1 MSVADRASKAC
12 LALALAAVCEL
23 VARPATAGAQ
33 QPMSGFAVDTESNP
47 LSGVEVTIAGTN
59 FVAVSDDRGAFR
71 FPRTPPPPFVVRAR
85 RIGFTS
91 MSAEVSERQRIGPLT
106 LVMRPAAQTLPSVNI
121 LPERV
126 VHTGRL
132 AEYYT
137 RLERRAG
144 GVFITR
150 EDIDR
155 GSARNLSVLLERVPG
170 LQLMRGRVGSTILRF
185 RGRSCR
191 PLVWFD
197 GVPMPSAE
205 VDINSFPPTSLHGIE
220 LYFGLSTVPARY
232 IGLRDSATC
241 GTILLWSRGPDT
253 EFRPEAIAN
262 PQELERHVR
271 RLGAFTAETVDT
283 AARVDDDRAL
293 NVPYPPALFAERRRG
308 RVVAEFVVNPD
319 GRVEPHTIGI
329 VSSTHPLFT
338 QAVRATLQVAAFL
351 PAMKGG
357 ERVFQLVHQAFD
369 FDPVRRG
376 KNE

>member
-1 MSVADRASKAC
+1 MPVAGRAISAC
-12 LALALAAVCEL
+12 LALALAVVCEL
-23 VARPATAGAQ
+23 AATPVTAGAQ
-33 QPMSGFAVDTESNP
+33 QSISGLTVDAESNP
-47 LSGVEVTIAGTN
+47 LSGVEVTIEGTG
-59 FVAVSDDRGAFR
+59 FVAVTDDRGEFR

-91 MSAEVSERQRIGPLT
+91 VSANVAGGARLGPVT
-106 LVMRPAAQTLPSVNI
+106 LVMRPVAQTLPSVNI

-132 AEYYT
+132 AEFYT
-137 RLERRAG
+137 RLERRSA

-150 EDIDR
+150 EEIDR
-155 GSARNLSVLLERVPG
+155 TNARNLSGLLERVPG
-170 LQLMRGRVGSTILRF
+170 LQLIRGRVGSTVLRF

-197 GVPMPSAE
+197 GVPMPSAD
-205 VDINSFPPTSLHGIE
+205 VDINSFPPTSLHGVE

-253 EFRPEAIAN
+253 EFRPEPLAN
-262 PQELERHVR
+262 PRELERLVE
-271 RLGAFTAETVDT
+271 RLGAFTAEAVDT
-283 AARVDDDRAL
+283 AARLDNDRAL
-293 NVPYPPALFAERRRG
+293 QVPYPPALFAERRRG

-329 VSSTHPLFT
+329 VSSTHPLFS
-338 QAVRATLQVAAFL
+338 QAVRATLQAAAYL
-351 PAMKGG
+351 PAVKGG
-357 ERVFQLVHQAFD
+357 RAVFQLVLQSFE
-369 FDPVRRG
+369 FDPVRRDR
-376 KNE
+376 NE

>member
-1 MSVADRASKAC
+1 MSVADRASRSC
-12 LALALAAVCEL
+12 LALALAAACALAAAPV
-23 VARPATAGAQ
+23 TAGAQ
-33 QPMSGFAVDTESNP
+33 QPMSGLAVDAESNP
-47 LSGVEVTIAGTN
+47 LSGVEVSIEGTDI
-59 FVAVSDDRGAFR
+59 VAVTSDRGEFR
-71 FPRTPPPPFVVRAR
+71 LPRTPPPPFVVRAR

-91 MSAEVSERQRIGPLT
+91 VSVEVVGGQRIGPVT
-106 LVMRPAAQTLPSVNI
+106 LVMRPVAQTLPSVNI

-137 RLERRAG
+137 RLDRRSA

-155 GSARNLSVLLERVPG
+155 SNARNLSVLLERVPG
-170 LQLMRGRVGSTILRF
+170 LQIMRGRVGSTILRF

-197 GVPMPSAE
+197 GVPMPSAD
-205 VDINSFPPTSLHGIE
+205 VDINSFAPSTLHGVE

-232 IGLRDSATC
+232 VGLRDSATC

-253 EFRPEAIAN
+253 EFRPEEVAS
-262 PQELERHVR
+262 PQEIERMVR
-271 RLGAFTAETVDT
+271 RLGAHTAENVDS
-283 AARVDDDRAL
+283 AARLDNNRVL
-293 NVPYPPALFAERRRG
+293 QVPYPPVLLAERRRG

-319 GRVEPHTIGI
+319 GRVEPNTIGI

-357 ERVFQLVHQAFD
+357 QRVFQLVHQAFD
-369 FDPVRRG
+369 FDPVRRDR
-376 KNE
+376 NE

>member
-1 MSVADRASKAC
+1 M
-12 LALALAAVCEL
+12 AAVGEL
-23 VARPATAGAQ
+23 TATPVTAGAQ
-33 QPMSGFAVDTESNP
+33 QSLSGVAVDNESNP
-47 LSGVEVTIAGTN
+47 LSGVEVTIEGTAI
-59 FVAVSDDRGAFR
+59 VALTNARGEFR
-71 FPRTPPPPFVVRAR
+71 FARTPPPPFVVRAR

-91 MSAEVSERQRIGPLT
+91 VSADVVGGERVGPLT
-106 LVMRPAAQTLPSVNI
+106 LVMRPVAQTLPSVNI
-121 LPERV
+121 LPQRV

-137 RLERRAG
+137 RLERRSG

-150 EDIDR
+150 EEIDR
-155 GSARNLSVLLERVPG
+155 ANPRNLSVLLERVPG

-197 GVPMPSAE
+197 GVPMPSAD

-232 IGLRDSATC
+232 VGLRDSATC

-253 EFRPEAIAN
+253 EFKPEVVASPRDI
-262 PQELERHVR
+262 ERVVR
-271 RLGAFTAETVDT
+271 RLGAYTAENVDS
-283 AARVDDDRAL
+283 AARLDNNRVL
-293 NVPYPPALFAERRRG
+293 QVPYPPVLLAERRRG
-308 RVVAEFVVNPD
+308 RVVAEFVVNPE
-319 GRVEPHTIGI
+319 GRVEPNTIGI

-351 PAMKGG
+351 PAVKGG
-357 ERVFQLVHQAFD
+357 ERVYQLVHQAFD
-369 FDPVRRG
+369 FDPIQGER
-376 KNE
+376 NE